1 MRYQITLK
9 ELGRKEVIDC
19 YDSAKEASD
28 SLKSDKVIGRL
39 GKDVTEVCDV
49 EAVEEP
55 DCENCRMKLEGICDG
70 LII

>member
-28 SLKSDKVIGRL
+28 SLKSDKVMGRL
-39 GKDVTEVCDV
+39 GNDMTEWCRI
-49 EAVEEP
+49 EAVEIA
-55 DCENCRMKLEGICDG
+55 DCSICRMKLEGICDG
-70 LII
+70 S